1 MGIVITKKDGRS
13 WKFNHAKEELSP
25 EWNEKE
31 SIIYAQYKHHDFSS
45 FKESSRILAKHYR
58 VKFKIRFWNQH
69 ALGLKSNS
77 ATWNFQDLQEVNSFI
92 SFLLW

>member
-31 SIIYAQYKHHDFSS
+31 SIIYAQYKHHDFS
-45 FKESSRILAKHYR
+45 
-58 VKFKIRFWNQH
+58 
-69 ALGLKSNS
+69 
-77 ATWNFQDLQEVNSFI
+77 
-92 SFLLW
+92 